1 MGVWVKLCWN
11 TPKKTWALLYDID
24 SFFVTWILFY
34 IFWKLIYIAVVLI
47 NSLQDWDQK
56 KVDADFVKE
65 TRPKQDC
72 LILYVRDK
80 TLLKIQGK
88 I

>member
-1 MGVWVKLCWN
+1 MILKVCLRVHQSEFGLDLTKSMVTFLVL
-11 TPKKTWALLYDID
+11 
-24 SFFVTWILFY
+24 VTWILFY
-34 IFWKLIYIAVVLI
+34 VFWKLIYIAVVLI

-80 TLLKIQGK
+80 TLLKI
-88 I
+88 